1 MKSYFSENRPLSNTV
16 TDSLSFAFREEFSQN
31 ATHGAQPPHS
41 RMLALSEANVKRPA
55 FNRVYRPHFVTVC
68 VLLTATAVVSASC
81 GKFGKPDDAAITTD
95 IKAKMFSEPSL
106 KSASVDA
113 SSRGGEVTLTGQVAD
128 DSARLAAYK
137 IASEAK
143 GVIKVNDQMTVLAV
157 QAAAAAPAATT
168 ASDLSASPSGDA
180 KPADAEPKA
189 KPPAR
194 KTPKPK
200 PAATADMAAGAAGAG
215 TPVTSTDAVPTAPVA
230 QQAAATPPPP
240 QPRTVTV
247 PSGAIITVRTIDA
260 VDSSVNKTGQ
270 VFKASLDAPIVV
282 EDRVIV
288 PKGADAYIKLVNA
301 SSAGKF
307 AGKSELT
314 LDLQSVVFQ
323 GRTYNV
329 STSDVQQSGK
339 SRGKDSAV
347 KIGGGAALG
356 ALIGGIAGGGKGAAI
371 GAAVGGGA
379 GTGVQVFT
387 KGKQVKIP
395 SETRL
400 DFTLQQ
406 PLDIT
411 YFPGKKT
418 RARSNPDQPPT
429 DPNSSNPPSN

>member
-1 MKSYFSENRPLSNTV
+1 MKRG
-16 TDSLSFAFREEFSQN
+16 SLVEIFRLRASMIFI
-31 ATHGAQPPHS
+31 G
-41 RMLALSEANVKRPA
+41 
-55 FNRVYRPHFVTVC
+55 
-68 VLLTATAVVSASC
+68 LLLLIAGWQASC
-81 GKFGKPDDAAITTD
+81 GKMGKPDDAAITIG
-95 IKAKMFSEPSL
+95 IKAKMFSEPAL
-106 KSASVDA
+106 KAANVDV
-113 SSRGGEVTLTGQVAD
+113 SSRGGEVTLSGQVPA

-143 GVIKVNDQMTVLAV
+143 GVTKVNDQMTVLAA
-157 QAAAAAPAATT
+157 QATPSTTPADLAAAPAN
-168 ASDLSASPSGDA
+168 DA
-180 KPADAEPKA
+180 KPEEPATAA
-189 KPPAR
+189 KKPLR

-200 PAATADMAAGAAGAG
+200 PSAEAAGAAAGSGA
-215 TPVTSTDAVPTAPVA
+215 VASTDPVAPQPAAQPAMATAP
-230 QQAAATPPPP
+230 AAPPPP

-247 PSGAIITVRTIDA
+247 PSGAIITVRTIDPI
-260 VDSSVNKTGQ
+260 DSSVNTTGQ

-282 EDRVIV
+282 DDHVIV
-288 PKGADAYIKLVNA
+288 PKGADAYMKLESA
-301 SSAGKF
+301 KSAGKF
-307 AGKSELT
+307 AGKSELA
-314 LDLQSVVFQ
+314 LGLQSVVFQ

-329 STSDVQQSGK
+329 TSTDVKQSGS

-406 PLDIT
+406 PFDIT
-411 YFPGKKT
+411 
-418 RARSNPDQPPT
+418 
-429 DPNSSNPPSN
+429 